1 MLYSIHYRMI
11 NPTTSDR
18 NFTVEGR
25 DLDEVF
31 KKMKERLGTSQWE
44 RVEIIDIR
52 EGDPYSGRRI
62 R

>member
-1 MLYSIHYRMI
+1 MI

-18 NFTVEGR
+18 NFTIEGR
-25 DLDEVF
+25 DLDEAF
-31 KKMKERLGTSQWE
+31 RKMKGQLGTSQWE